1 MAAASFDI
9 RARVANAA
17 DNTDDARRPVASM
30 QVASDLTD
38 ARAVNG
44 PWPPRGETND
54 CRRVC
59 GLFSQLNA
67 AAAG

>member
-9 RARVANAA
+9 PARVANVA

-38 ARAVNG
+38 SRAVNG
-44 PWPPRGETND
+44 PSPPRGGKND
-54 CRRVC
+54 
-59 GLFSQLNA
+59 
-67 AAAG
+67 